1 MKLLESRVLLLV
13 YFLHKSHVITL
24 NMRTL
29 EQIRKILADHRNEL
43 QTKFNVRSMALFGS
57 YARGENTPTSD
68 LDILVE
74 LNKPMG
80 WEIVDLHEYLQ
91 KILGMEVDLVTKG
104 AVLRKEILWRS
115 IQEELV
121 NV

>member
-1 MKLLESRVLLLV
+1 MK
-13 YFLHKSHVITL
+13 
-24 NMRTL
+24 TL
-29 EQIRKILADHRNEL
+29 EQIRKILADHRYKL
-43 QTKFNVRSMALFGS
+43 QTKFNVKSMALFGS
-57 YARGENTPTSD
+57 YARRENTPASD
-68 LDILVE
+68 IDILVE

-91 KILGMEVDLVTKG
+91 NILDMKVDVVTKG
-104 AVLRKEILWRS
+104 AVLRKEILWKS

>member
-1 MKLLESRVLLLV
+1 
-13 YFLHKSHVITL
+13 
-24 NMRTL
+24 MRTL
-29 EQIRKILADHRNEL
+29 EEIRKILADHRNEL
-43 QTKFNVRSMALFGS
+43 QTKFDVKNTALFGS
-57 YARGENTPTSD
+57 YARGDNTPASD

-91 KILGMEVDLVTKG
+91 KILGMKVDLVTKG
-104 AVLRKEILWRS
+104 AVLRKQILWKS
-115 IQEELV
+115 IREELV